1 MNSRPRRKPAVD
13 PEVTA
18 YFARVRAER
27 EAGQSAPNPV
37 SFSTPTRL
45 AKTPQ
50 QRESKQLTLEQLAR
64 KLVLG
69 YWPGMV
75 FSKTVGEKGL
85 RVGFYHYTRL

>member
-18 YFARVRAER
+18 YFVRVRAER

-37 SFSTPTRL
+37 SSSTPTRL

-50 QRESKQLTLEQLAR
+50 QREREQLALEQQAR
-64 KLVLG
+64 RLG
-69 YWPGMV
+69 
-75 FSKTVGEKGL
+75 
-85 RVGFYHYTRL
+85 